1 MSMDKLLDVT
11 VGILAKAR
19 SCDRCYGT
27 GVEPAT
33 DGDACR
39 DCGGVGEVCEC
50 GECLHSLRAALVEA
64 TAGLDAGG
72 G

>member
-1 MSMDKLLDVT
+1 MSMSKLSDVM
-11 VGILAKAR
+11 VRILAKAR

-39 DCGGVGEVCEC
+39 QCGGVGEVCEC
-50 GECLHSLRAALVEA
+50 GEYLHSLRAALAEE
-64 TAGLDAGG
+64 G
-72 G
+72 